1 MPVSLRVT
9 ANAASAD
16 GTKPPP
22 TEHKLDGESISIG
35 RDKGATLVLA
45 EPSVSRNHARITK
58 EGSLYFV
65 EDVGSAFGTRVNG
78 QVLPKG
84 EKRLLR
90 NGDVIAVGTFD
101 IAFQRVLEVTGGTTE
116 NGHEKTAAMA
126 RAVMKDVMRGL
137 AGGSSPY
144 LTVLNG
150 PHKDDKHEVNEAQEL
165 TVGRADE
172 CDIIFADDLTSR
184 KHAKIR
190 RDWSGTH
197 VEDLG
202 SRNGVKV
209 NKKLI
214 KGPTTLKDRDELEI
228 GGTRM
233 LYVDPSEIREAPFVP
248 PQTDPG
254 LVPPEEPPP
263 RVPRRPKSGANAQVE
278 PRDQKPPEP
287 APEPEA
293 PHEAEPPPSEE
304 VSDPPVPEA
313 LHEEPAPPDD
323 EEPPPDDEPA
333 PASALDRLRSR
344 VPLPANAGDLKRF
357 VPLFIVGGIAIAA
370 IVVLIW
376 IFVGV

>member
-1 MPVSLRVT
+1 MPVRLLVT

-16 GTKPPP
+16 GQKPPP
-22 TEHKLDGESISIG
+22 QELKLDGESISIG
-35 RDKGATLVLA
+35 RDKTSQVVLG
-45 EPSVSRNHARITK
+45 EPSVSRSHAQITR

-78 QVLPKG
+78 QLLPKG

-90 NGDVIAVGTFD
+90 NGDIIAVGTFD
-101 IAFQRVLEVTGGTTE
+101 LTFSRVLEVTVSQGDGV
-116 NGHEKTAAMA
+116 EKTSAMA

-137 AGGSSPY
+137 AGGTSPY
-144 LTVLNG
+144 LLVLNG
-150 PHKDDKHEVNEAQEL
+150 PHKDDKHEVNEAREL

-209 NKKLI
+209 NKKAI
-214 KGPTTLKDRDELEI
+214 RGPTTLKDRDEVEI

-254 LVPPEEPPP
+254 LQPEAELPA
-263 RVPRRPKSGANAQVE
+263 RVPRRPKSGANAAAAAPELEAKEELSSEISDPPARPSQAE
-278 PRDQKPPEP
+278 LPAARGEPEP
-287 APEPEA
+287 LPEPEPPPEFEEPA
-293 PHEAEPPPSEE
+293 FEEPPSTPLGKLRAKL
-304 VSDPPVPEA
+304 PPVPTDAEA
-313 LHEEPAPPDD
+313 L
-323 EEPPPDDEPA
+323 
-333 PASALDRLRSR
+333 
-344 VPLPANAGDLKRF
+344 KRY
-357 VPLFIVGGIAIAA
+357 VPLFIAGGIAVVALVLL
-370 IVVLIW
+370 IVL
-376 IFVGV
+376 FAG

>member
-1 MPVSLRVT
+1 MPVRLLVT

-22 TEHKLDGESISIG
+22 QELKLDGDDISIG
-35 RDKGATLVLA
+35 RDKGATVVLG
-45 EPSVSRNHARITK
+45 EPSVSRNHARITR

-78 QVLPKG
+78 AVLPKG

-101 IAFQRVLEVTGGTTE
+101 IAFSRVLEVTGGPSE
-116 NGHEKTAAMA
+116 HGHEKTAAMA

-137 AGGSSPY
+137 AGGSAPY
-144 LTVLNG
+144 LLVLNG

-165 TVGRADE
+165 SVGRADD
-172 CDIIFADDLTSR
+172 CDIVFADDLTSR

-233 LYVDPSEIREAPFVP
+233 LYVDPNEIREAPFVP

-254 LVPPEEPPP
+254 LAPKEELPPRVPKRPRSGANAAAEAPEPPAVEPPAEPPPPPEPEPVIEEPPP
-263 RVPRRPKSGANAQVE
+263 AE
-278 PRDQKPPEP
+278 
-287 APEPEA
+287 
-293 PHEAEPPPSEE
+293 EPP
-304 VSDPPVPEA
+304 A
-313 LHEEPAPPDD
+313 
-323 EEPPPDDEPA
+323 EEPPPDEAFPPEEDAPGPA
-333 PASALDRLRSR
+333 RGLRAR
-344 VPLPANAGDLKRF
+344 LPAMPTDPEALKRL
-357 VPLFIVGGIAIAA
+357 VPLFIVGGIALAA
-370 IVVLIW
+370 IAVLIW